1 MSKDNF
7 WKEIEEIVRKY
18 VDLQRAELKTRWL
31 NWKLDL
37 TKREMFEVVGS
48 LLARQVTLAE
58 ELALAPSIWN
68 LNVAPLILRA
78 MIDNHINLAWIFME
92 PLERSRKFILYGLG
106 EEKLQIEHLK
116 NRITE
121 QGENPEENEVINHRS
136 EWLDSQRFS
145 FLTEVTIGSWSG
157 LGTRKMAEEANCLE
171 LYNNE
176 YQSYSS
182 ATHNMWNFVGKF
194 NLIVCPNPLH
204 GFHRMPLVYSQNNIY
219 FVLEASEIV
228 EKTFLLFDD
237 KTNNKEE
244 STSAHNFLLESLNKF
259 GLTLKKMR
267 EQKE

>member
-1 MSKDNF
+1 MKTNNF
-7 WKEIEEIVRKY
+7 WQEIEEIARKY
-18 VDLQRAELKTRWL
+18 VDLQRTELKSRWL

-37 TKREMFEVVGS
+37 TKREMFEVIGA

-68 LNVAPLILRA
+68 MNVAPLILRA
-78 MIDNHINLAWIFME
+78 MIDNYINLAWIFID

-121 QGENPEENEVINHRS
+121 QGENPEENEVINNRG

-157 LGTRKMAEEANCLE
+157 LGTRKMAEEADCLE

-219 FVLEASEIV
+219 LVLEASEIV

-237 KTNNKEE
+237 KTNGKEE
-244 STSAHNFLLESLNKF
+244 SPSAHKFLLESLNKF
-259 GLTLKKMR
+259 GLSLKEMR